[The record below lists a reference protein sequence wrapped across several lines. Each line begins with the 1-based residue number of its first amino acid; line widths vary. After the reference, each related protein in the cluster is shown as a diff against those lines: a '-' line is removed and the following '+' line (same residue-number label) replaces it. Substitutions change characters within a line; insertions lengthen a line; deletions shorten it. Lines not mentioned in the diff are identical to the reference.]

1 MYVVIGVSIASC
13 LLAFVMVLPFRICFK
28 ARQNVKNIAKEIEH
42 GRFTINL
49 DEDKIPHDEIGDIYR
64 SYSEI
69 AYTLSSTIAKVIAT
83 SEVLGK

>member
-13 LLAFVMVLPFRICFK
+13 LLALVIGLAISGYV
-28 ARQNVKNIAKEIEH
+28 VKHTHNIKDLAKEIEH

-64 SYSEI
+64 SYS
-69 AYTLSSTIAKVIAT
+69 
-83 SEVLGK
+83 